1 MEQMLLLL
9 YLRSFFDLSE
19 IFIDMRAWISESREV
34 GCSMYLWLMVPTHSR
49 QSDTAAG
56 VWSVSEEV
64 EEDSMLAFCCA

>member
-1 MEQMLLLL
+1 MEQMMLLL
-9 YLRSFFDLSE
+9 YLRSFFDLSD

-56 VWSVSEEV
+56 VWSVSEE
-64 EEDSMLAFCCA
+64 EDSMLAFCCA